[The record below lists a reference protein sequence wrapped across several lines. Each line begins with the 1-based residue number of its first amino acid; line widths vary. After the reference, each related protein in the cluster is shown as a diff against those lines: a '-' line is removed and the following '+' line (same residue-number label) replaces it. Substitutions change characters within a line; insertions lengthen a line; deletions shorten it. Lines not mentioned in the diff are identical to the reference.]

1 MRSQGLNVKRKVYIE
16 TSVVS
21 YLAAKPS
28 RDLLAA
34 AWQEITTIWWDHRRH
49 GFDLYTPE
57 LAIDGRRGK

>member
-1 MRSQGLNVKRKVYIE
+1 MKRKVYIE

-34 AWQEITTIWWDHRRH
+34 AWQEITTTWWDHRRH
-49 GFDLYTPE
+49 GFDLYTFE
-57 LAIDGRRGK
+57 LMGEEANEG